1 MKEAYMPLRRPLYIM
16 TLGALLLVGALVL
29 WLTPAET
36 ASAQCGSQASS
47 CKNCHEVQG
56 QDPVNADGT
65 GWHQSHAF
73 GDFCEFCHAGNV
85 QATDKDAAHTGMVE
99 PLADVQAS
107 CGACHAPDLDARA
120 QVYAAALGVD
130 YGTGGGATG
139 GGQPSGEAAPTPAS
153 ADASASSSS
162 VVVSEP
168 GVIDYNTRYD
178 QTKSEGLNV
187 NWGNVIVGLL
197 IVVVGAGGGSY
208 VYWNERRLRG
218 VTSVPAKP
226 APKAAA
232 TPVDLNAYP
241 PEVVTLVPL
250 IAQLNP
256 KGLHALKRLLADPE
270 DASELLHS
278 LSRLDPELVRRIRS
292 LDRDARALL
301 MGLAGD

>member
-1 MKEAYMPLRRPLYIM
+1 MPLKRSLFLM
-16 TLGALLLVGALVL
+16 LLGALLLIGALGL
-29 WLTPAET
+29 LLLPTGT

-47 CKNCHEVQG
+47 CKNCHEVQAL
-56 QDPVNADGT
+56 DPVNNDGT

-85 QATDKDAAHTGMVE
+85 QATDIDAAHTGMVA

-107 CGACHAPDLDARA
+107 CGSCHALDLEKRA

-130 YGTGGGATG
+130 YGMGGGATSG
-139 GGQPSGEAAPTPAS
+139 SQPSGEAAPTAQPA
-153 ADASASSSS
+153 SSS
-162 VVVSEP
+162 VVVAEAE
-168 GVIDYNTRYD
+168 VIDYAERYD
-178 QTKSEGLNV
+178 QKASGAIAV
-187 NWGNVIVGLL
+187 NWGDVIVGVL
-197 IVVVGAGGGSY
+197 IVVVGAGGGSF

-218 VTSVPAKP
+218 AIAVRAKP
-226 APKAAA
+226 MPKVAAA
-232 TPVDLNAYP
+232 PIDLNAYP
-241 PEVVTLVPL
+241 PEVVALLPL

-256 KGLHALKRLLADPE
+256 MGLHALKRLLESPE

>member
-1 MKEAYMPLRRPLYIM
+1 MLLKKPLFVVM
-16 TLGALLLVGALVL
+16 VGALLLTGALVL
-29 WLTPAET
+29 LLLPGGT

-47 CKNCHEVQG
+47 CKNCHEVQA
-56 QDPVNADGT
+56 QDPVNNDGT

-85 QATDKDAAHTGMVE
+85 QATDKDAAHTGMVA

-107 CGACHAPDLDARA
+107 CGSCHAQDLDARA
-120 QVYAAALGVD
+120 KVYATALGVD
-130 YGTGGGATG
+130 YGKGGGGATG
-139 GGQPSGEAAPTPAS
+139 SGQPSGGAAPTAQPETS
-153 ADASASSSS
+153 ATSTSSTSSS
-162 VVVSEP
+162 VVVNEAN
-168 GVIDYNTRYD
+168 VIDYSARYD
-178 QTKSEGLNV
+178 QTKSGGLNV
-187 NWGNVIVGLL
+187 NWGDVIVGVL
-197 IVVVGAGGGSY
+197 IVVVVVGGGSF

-218 VTSVPAKP
+218 AVPARP
-226 APKAAA
+226 APKAVAV
-232 TPVDLNAYP
+232 PVDISAYP
-241 PEVVTLVPL
+241 PEVVALIPQ

-256 KGLHALKRLLADPE
+256 KGLFALKRMLEDPE

>member
-1 MKEAYMPLRRPLYIM
+1 MALKRSLLLM
-16 TLGALLLVGALVL
+16 TLGALLLIGALGL
-29 WLTPAET
+29 LLLPTGT

-47 CKNCHEVQG
+47 CKNCHEVQA
-56 QDPVNADGT
+56 QDPVNNDGT

-85 QATDKDAAHTGMVE
+85 QATDKDAAHTGMVA

-107 CGACHAPDLDARA
+107 CGSCHAQDLEARA

-130 YGTGGGATG
+130 FGKGGGGGTTD
-139 GGQPSGEAAPTPAS
+139 GGQPSGDAAPTPQPGS
-153 ADASASSSS
+153 PDTSTSSSS
-162 VVVSEP
+162 VVVNEP
-168 GVIDYNTRYD
+168 GVIDYNARYE
-178 QTKSEGLNV
+178 QTTSGGLNV
-187 NWGNVIVGLL
+187 NWGDVIVGVL
-197 IVVVGAGGGSY
+197 IVVVGAGGGSF

-218 VTSVPAKP
+218 ATAAPAQPTAKT
-226 APKAAA
+226 AA
-232 TPVDLNAYP
+232 TPVDVNAYP
-241 PEVVTLVPL
+241 PDVVALIPQ

-256 KGLHALKRLLADPE
+256 KGLFALKRLLADPE

>member
-1 MKEAYMPLRRPLYIM
+1 MALKKPLFIM
-16 TLGALLLVGALVL
+16 TLGALLVTSALVL
-29 WLTPAET
+29 LLLPNGT

-47 CKNCHEVQG
+47 CKNCHEVQA
-56 QDPVNADGT
+56 QDPVNNDGT

-85 QATDKDAAHTGMVE
+85 QATDKDAAHTGMVA

-107 CGACHAPDLDARA
+107 CSSCHAQDLDARA

-130 YGTGGGATG
+130 YGTGGGAGG
-139 GGQPSGEAAPTPAS
+139 GGQPSGDAAPTPQPES
-153 ADASASSSS
+153 PDTSTSSSA
-162 VVVSEP
+162 VVVNEP
-168 GVIDYNTRYD
+168 GVIDYNARYE
-178 QTKSEGLNV
+178 QTTSGGLDV
-187 NWGNVIVGLL
+187 NWGDVIVGVL
-197 IVVVGAGGGSY
+197 IVVVGAGGGSF
-208 VYWNERRLRG
+208 VYWNERRRRG
-218 VTSVPAKP
+218 ATTAPVQPTAKTT
-226 APKAAA
+226 A
-232 TPVDLNAYP
+232 TPVDVSAYP
-241 PEVVTLVPL
+241 SEVVALIPQ

-256 KGLHALKRLLADPE
+256 KGLFALKRMLEDPE

>member
-1 MKEAYMPLRRPLYIM
+1 MPLKRSLFLM

-29 WLTPAET
+29 LFLPTGT

-47 CKNCHEVQG
+47 CKNCHEVQA
-56 QDPVNADGT
+56 QDPVNNDGT

-85 QATDKDAAHTGMVE
+85 QATDKDAAHTGMVA

-107 CGACHAPDLDARA
+107 CGSCHAPDLEARA

-130 YGTGGGATG
+130 FGKGGSGGVTD
-139 GGQPSGEAAPTPAS
+139 GGQPSPSGNAAPTPQPES
-153 ADASASSSS
+153 SDTSTSSSS
-162 VVVSEP
+162 VVVNEP
-168 GVIDYNTRYD
+168 DVIDYNARYE
-178 QTKSEGLNV
+178 QTTSGGLNV
-187 NWGNVIVGLL
+187 NWGDVIVGVL
-197 IVVVGAGGGSY
+197 IVGVGVGGGGF

-218 VTSVPAKP
+218 ATPAKP
-226 APKAAA
+226 APKATAVPA
-232 TPVDLNAYP
+232 DVPAYP
-241 PEVVTLVPL
+241 PEVVALMPQ

-256 KGLHALKRLLADPE
+256 RGLYALKRLLEDPE